1 MEARDS
7 IEIAAPPA
15 KIWPVL
21 VEPEKIL
28 QWCLTF
34 KKFEYT
40 GDRHSGPG
48 TTFYVEEKSTGP
60 LMKLNFKVD
69 EWEENR
75 KIAFSMTSGNVVK
88 SYMQAWTIE
97 PLPSGSRF
105 SFVERFELPYGF
117 IGKIIE
123 SMGRG
128 SSEATI
134 KKMLATLKSLA
145 EAS

>member
-15 KIWPVL
+15 KVWPFL

-28 QWCLTF
+28 KWCPTF

-40 GDRHSGPG
+40 GDKRSGPG
-48 TTFYVEEKSTGP
+48 TTFYVEEKSAGP
-60 LMKLNFKVD
+60 LMKLNFRVD
-69 EWEENR
+69 EWEENG

-88 SYMQAWTIE
+88 SYQQAWTLEQI
-97 PLPSGSRF
+97 PSGSRF
-105 SFVERFELPYGF
+105 SFMERFEMPYGF
-117 IGKIIE
+117 IGKLIE
-123 SMGRG
+123 SMGRS

-134 KKMLATLKSLA
+134 KKMLVTLKSLA